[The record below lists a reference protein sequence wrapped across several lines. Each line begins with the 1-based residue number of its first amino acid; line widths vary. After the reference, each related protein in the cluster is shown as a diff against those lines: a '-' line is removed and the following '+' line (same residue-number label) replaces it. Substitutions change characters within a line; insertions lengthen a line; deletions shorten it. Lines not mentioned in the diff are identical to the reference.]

1 MKEYLVK
8 VYIKADNP
16 SDAREKVA
24 ICLFGHGYSWLVGQ
38 ATEEAGSQRK
48 LIEELTRCDI
58 LERPAACLDS

>member
-8 VYIKADNP
+8 VYIKANNP

-38 ATEEAGSQRK
+38 ATEEAGGQRK
-48 LIEELTRCDI
+48 LVEELT
-58 LERPAACLDS
+58 